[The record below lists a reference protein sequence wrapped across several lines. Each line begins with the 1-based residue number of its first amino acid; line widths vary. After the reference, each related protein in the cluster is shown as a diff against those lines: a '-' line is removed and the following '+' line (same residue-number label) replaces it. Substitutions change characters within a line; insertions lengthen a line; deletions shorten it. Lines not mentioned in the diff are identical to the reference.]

1 MRIESSS
8 VAALGGK
15 DAVTLR
21 VEAFR
26 RALDEHRFTVGVP
39 APAEDPLIDAIGR
52 SGGMEA
58 VEILD
63 TADTPSAAPRTLS
76 AFAFRRRFTQAER
89 AAITLAA
96 SQALDAGDAT
106 LQVWLDD
113 LNSTQFVELDNPEL
127 AAGLALLVEHKLID
141 AARVAEVLA

>member
-1 MRIESSS
+1 MRIESS
-8 VAALGGK
+8 AITALGGK
-15 DAVTLR
+15 DAVAAR

-26 RALDEHRFTVGVP
+26 HALDVHRFTVGVP
-39 APAEDPLIDAIGR
+39 APAEDPLIDAITR
-52 SGGMEA
+52 AGGMDS
-58 VEILD
+58 VEII
-63 TADTPSAAPRTLS
+63 DTPDAPPASARTVS

-113 LNSTQFVELDNPEL
+113 LSSTQAVELDNPEL
-127 AAGLALLVEHKLID
+127 AAGLALLVEHKVID
-141 AARVAEVLA
+141 EARVAEVLA

>member
-1 MRIESSS
+1 MRIESASIT
-8 VAALGGK
+8 ALNGK
-15 DAVTLR
+15 DAVAAR
-21 VEAFR
+21 VESFR

-39 APAEDPLIDAIGR
+39 APAEDPLIDAITR
-52 SGGMEA
+52 AGGMEA
-58 VEILD
+58 IEII
-63 TADTPSAAPRTLS
+63 DTPDAPPAALRTLS

-127 AAGLALLVEHKLID
+127 AAGLALLVEHHLID
-141 AARVAEVLA
+141 PARVAEVLA